1 MVLLYHCLLFRKEDE
16 EENKEEAGE
25 DKGYA
30 LGALLPLD
38 RSKSVQPTTT
48 AGSNSPLGHNDTP
61 EVETGIALSPHFY
74 SSD

>member
-1 MVLLYHCLLFRKEDE
+1 MVLLYHRLLFRKEDE

-38 RSKSVQPTTT
+38 
-48 AGSNSPLGHNDTP
+48 GCIFD
-61 EVETGIALSPHFY
+61 IALFQIRATDNHGRLQFTSQ
-74 SSD
+74 SQ